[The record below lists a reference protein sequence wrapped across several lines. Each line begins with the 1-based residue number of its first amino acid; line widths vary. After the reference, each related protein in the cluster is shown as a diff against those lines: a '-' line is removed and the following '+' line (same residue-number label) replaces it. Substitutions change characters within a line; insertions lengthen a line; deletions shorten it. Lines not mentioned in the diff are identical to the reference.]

1 MGFLR
6 LYEITHNQRPLVCS
20 FDVLDYIT
28 STVIGTDCGTPALL
42 DDIDQTDNFSTAI
55 ATRDAWV
62 TSIKNF
68 FSATFTRYIN
78 NDDDTLMSLCISQ
91 ENFDTLIE
99 MAYGTTGFFSKYKEW
114 HQKSLLIWNTI
125 IPEIDKQT
133 GEVTD
138 TYILPDNH
146 NTTEVWEY
154 TIDYTDYQTLTRS
167 IYQDYRTSMG
177 EMMQSLK
184 QFLIAINGDS
194 FENYRPVS

>member
-20 FDVLDYIT
+20 FDVIDYVTNT
-28 STVIGTDCGTPALL
+28 SIGTDCGTPDLIE
-42 DDIDQTDNFSTAI
+42 DIDQTDNFSTAR
-55 ATRDAWV
+55 ATRNVWMASVAD
-62 TSIKNF
+62 F
-68 FSATFTRYIN
+68 FTATFARYYQ
-78 NDDDTLMSLCISQ
+78 DVDFMPLCISQ

-99 MAYGTTGFFSKYKEW
+99 KAYGTTGFFSKYKEW

-125 IPEIDKQT
+125 IPALSKQT

-138 TYILPDNH
+138 TYTLPTSPS
-146 NTTEVWEY
+146 TTEVWEY

-184 QFLIAINGDS
+184 QFLIAANGDS
-194 FENYRPVS
+194 FENYRPV

>member
-20 FDVLDYIT
+20 FDVIDYVTNT
-28 STVIGTDCGTPALL
+28 SIGTDCGTPDLIE
-42 DDIDQTDNFSTAI
+42 DIDQTANFTVATQ
-55 ATRDAWV
+55 TRDAWV
-62 TSIKNF
+62 ASVEDF
-68 FSATFTRYIN
+68 FSASFARYYQE
-78 NDDDTLMSLCISQ
+78 LEFMPLCIS
-91 ENFDTLIE
+91 ESDFDTLVE

-125 IPEIDKQT
+125 LPELSKQT

-138 TYILPDNH
+138 TYTLPDSSS
-146 NTTEVWEY
+146 TTEEWEY

-184 QFLIAINGDS
+184 QFLTAINGDS
-194 FENYRPVS
+194 FENYRPV